1 MNYETNTFGIDIVF
15 CVSGVAEPYSDARSV
30 SSLKLDAD
38 FVRNMVMQESQTHHF
53 LSTFYDFY
61 IQPRYTNLSKTCKIK
76 DLIMKKEYTDF
87 DDDSEEEEETND
99 DDIIVKKNEEDI

>member
-1 MNYETNTFGIDIVF
+1 MNYETNTFGIDMVF
-15 CVSGVAEPYSDARSV
+15 CVSGVAEPYSDVKSM

-61 IQPRYTNLSKTCKIK
+61 IQPKYTNLSKTCKIK
-76 DLIMKKEYTDF
+76 DLELKQEYNDFEF
-87 DDDSEEEEETND
+87 DDTDDND
-99 DDIIVKKNEEDI
+99 YDDEIIVKKNEEDI